1 MIRLLADEN
10 FDGRILDGIRARLPA
25 VDVIRVQDTDSY
37 QAADP
42 VVLAW
47 AANENRVLLSHD
59 VSTLVNDAYSRVK
72 AGLTM
77 PGVIEVHRN
86 TPVGQAIDELEILI
100 GAGLPDDFENQ
111 VRYVPIR

>member
-25 VDVIRVQDTDSY
+25 VDIIRVQDADIY

-42 VVLAW
+42 VVLAC

-59 VSTLVNDAYSRVK
+59 VSTLVNYAYGRVK
-72 AGLTM
+72 AGFAM
-77 PGVIEVHRN
+77 PGVIEVHRD
-86 TPVGQAIDELEILI
+86 TPIGQAIDELEILI
-100 GAGLPDDFENQ
+100 GVGLPDDFENQ